1 MRKFKDPA
9 IFLIGGLLI
18 INGKMNIGELMILMT
33 YSSNLLEYVVQLIY
47 MVNDINHFFLVPTD
61 RIKQIFKIRR
71 RT

>member
-47 MVNDINHFFLVPTD
+47 MINDINHFLS
-61 RIKQIFKIRR
+61 
-71 RT
+71 